1 MWICFSVT
9 SNPGLSQLSPYLNF
23 DPAYLQTSQPEFIAL
38 EGASQKRGRFELA
51 FSQIGG
57 KMHKMVFKFVYKE
70 GFCLYA
76 YICTLPPLHMQILG
90 YVHTHTEIISKH
102 NWGRRLPYTRNF
114 ILDFCSDK
122 DYIVMIV
129 LKIFSLLLNS
139 KELLSTPSTAIHV
152 QVFRHQAN
160 FVFFDISR
168 TQFHTPRIV
177 YVRLAQICITRI
189 SVYSQCSNHNKK
201 GRNLDYDWLGGGKG
215 ATKEIWSLRKIMP

>member
-1 MWICFSVT
+1 MT

-76 YICTLPPLHMQILG
+76 YMCTLPPLHMQILR

-122 DYIVMIV
+122 DYVVMIV

-152 QVFRHQAN
+152 QVFKHQAN
-160 FVFFDISR
+160 FVFLIFQGLSFTHQELYMYPLRKYALPEFLFTRNVPIITKKAGTLTMIGLEEEGELQR
-168 TQFHTPRIV
+168 KYEV
-177 YVRLAQICITRI
+177 CVRLCHGF
-189 SVYSQCSNHNKK
+189 N
-201 GRNLDYDWLGGGKG
+201 
-215 ATKEIWSLRKIMP
+215 P